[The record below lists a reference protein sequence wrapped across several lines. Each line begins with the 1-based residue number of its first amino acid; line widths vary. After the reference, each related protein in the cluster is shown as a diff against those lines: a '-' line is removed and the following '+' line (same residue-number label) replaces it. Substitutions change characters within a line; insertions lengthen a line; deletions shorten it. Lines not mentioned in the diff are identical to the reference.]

1 MSALKLGF
9 LLIRTIAKPIANS
22 IKSYSKTHPK
32 FREACIGVAQFSH
45 KTEMQLKMKFLG
57 YKVEAIRPLNDARA
71 VEMGANFLGEAIIFG
86 VAGSLIFV
94 EQARSRRNAKD
105 RRNYVD
111 DTLDSLLMITEEL
124 REEVK
129 EISQSSEQKIALLQ
143 QENVQLRRTL
153 NEILDVSLRLRSHT
167 QYSGQEVGL
176 GNTTGGFFLEIQG
189 PSKDEEGAFTPS
201 SVQQQAP
208 QPSPPPPQPEPSPSQ
223 QPSTKSPSRFEDY
236 HHDISESFK
245 HHRDAYERPS
255 DQDYIV
261 VNFSSQDQHDDHH
274 HNNSHHQQSLEKK
287 ASVFSLPSSWSF
299 PSLSRS
305 DSSSSASDA
314 SSSSTGSGS
323 SRN

>member
-45 KTEMQLKMKFLG
+45 RTEMQLKMKFLG
-57 YKVEAIRPLNDARA
+57 YKVEAIRPLNDAR
-71 VEMGANFLGEAIIFG
+71 
-86 VAGSLIFV
+86 
-94 EQARSRRNAKD
+94 SRKSAKD

-111 DTLDSLLMITEEL
+111 DTLDNLLIITEEL

-129 EISQSSEQKIALLQ
+129 DISQSSEQKIAQLQ
-143 QENVQLRRTL
+143 HENMQLKRTL

-167 QYSGQEVGL
+167 AYSGEDIGL

-189 PSKDEEGAFTPS
+189 PPKEEESTFVPPSGQKHTPQS
-201 SVQQQAP
+201 P
-208 QPSPPPPQPEPSPSQ
+208 QPQSSSSRQSSPK
-223 QPSTKSPSRFEDY
+223 STSKFDGY

-261 VNFSSQDQHDDHH
+261 VNLSSTHDQHEDHH
-274 HNNSHHQQSLEKK
+274 NNNSHHQQSLEKK
-287 ASVFSLPSSWSF
+287 TSVFSLPSSWSL
-299 PSLSRS
+299 PSFSRLG
-305 DSSSSASDA
+305 SSSASDA
-314 SSSSTGSGS
+314 SSSSSRSDSRS
-323 SRN
+323 SDS